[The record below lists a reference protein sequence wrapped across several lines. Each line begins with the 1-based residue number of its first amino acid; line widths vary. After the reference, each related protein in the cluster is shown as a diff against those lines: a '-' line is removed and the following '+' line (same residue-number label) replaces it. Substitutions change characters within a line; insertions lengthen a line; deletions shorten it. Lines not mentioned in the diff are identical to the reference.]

1 MPLLTRIEADL
12 KEAMKSKNE
21 VVRDTL
27 RLVTSEMKN
36 HAIKLRE
43 KGKELDETEQLA
55 VLARCVKQRRDS
67 VEQYENAGRNEL
79 ADKEKAEIAVIE
91 GYLPKGLSE
100 EELRAAVAEAI
111 TESGASSMKDM
122 GLVMKAL
129 MAKHKGRI
137 EGKAA
142 QSIVGE
148 LLRG

>member
-1 MPLLTRIEADL
+1 MPFMKRIEADL

-36 HAIKLRE
+36 QAIKLRE
-43 KGKELDETEQLA
+43 KGKELDEAEQLA
-55 VLARCVKQRRDS
+55 VLARCVKQRKDS
-67 VEQYENAGRNEL
+67 VEQYEDAGRTEL
-79 ADKEKAEIAVIE
+79 ADKERAEIAVIE
-91 GYLPKGLSE
+91 GYLPQGLSE

-111 TESGASSMKDM
+111 AETGAGSMKDM

-137 EGKAA
+137 DGKSA
-142 QSIVGE
+142 QSVVGE

>member
-91 GYLPKGLSE
+91 GYLPAQLSE
-100 EELRAAVAEAI
+100 AEAREAVQAAI
-111 TESGASSMKDM
+111 AESGASSMKDM
-122 GLVMKAL
+122 GAVMKVL
-129 MAKHKGRI
+129 MAKYKGQI
-137 EGKAA
+137 DGKAA
-142 QSIVGE
+142 QGLLKE
-148 LLRG
+148 LLGS